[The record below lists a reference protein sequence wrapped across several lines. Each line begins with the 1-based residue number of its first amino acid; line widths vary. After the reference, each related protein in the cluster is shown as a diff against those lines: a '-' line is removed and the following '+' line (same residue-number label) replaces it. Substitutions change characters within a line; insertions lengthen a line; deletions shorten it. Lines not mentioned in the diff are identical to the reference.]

1 MNKTVNLLWSLYVRN
16 PEKSYNLKN
25 VLVNTLEY
33 NREQTAFSL
42 IWADYLLKKKKLAFS
57 PLGDWD
63 IKFLFVNLWK
73 FSNIMKLT

>member
-42 IWADYLLKKKKLAFS
+42 MWADCLLKKKKLASS
-57 PLGDWD
+57 PIGDWD
-63 IKFLFVNLWK
+63 VKFLFVNLWK